1 MSAVNSFN
9 VGRDISLDI
18 IDPVLGPIRWGIRT
32 DFMATPENNE
42 LKSTAMDGVV
52 RKEFLPAGHKLDF
65 TFDRKNSNIDAY
77 FAAREAQYF
86 SGSTLSQV
94 TITETIR
101 NTDGSVSVF
110 QYTGVSMKLS
120 ARGTWKG
127 DGKVEPKVE
136 GFASHWR
143 QVQ

>member
-1 MSAVNSFN
+1 MSAVGSFN

-18 IDPVLGPIRWGIRT
+18 NDAELGPIRWAIRT
-32 DFMATPENNE
+32 DFMATPESTE
-42 LKSTAMDGVV
+42 LKSTGADGVV
-52 RKEFLPAGHKLDF
+52 RKEFLPAGHKLEF
-65 TFDRKNSNIDAY
+65 TFDRKDSRIDAY

-86 SGSTLSQV
+86 SGQTLSQL

-101 NTDGSVSVF
+101 NTDGTVSVF
-110 QYTGVSMKLS
+110 QYAGIAMKMT
-120 ARGTWKG
+120 ARGAWKG
-127 DGKVEPKVE
+127 DGKVEAKVE